1 MARAARRGTRI
12 ASSTEMDTIHA
23 GRITCDVP
31 VFYATTEGQTRR
43 IAVYLADLL
52 KKAGID
58 SRAIDV
64 SSSAA
69 DHIEWSRVRAS
80 IVGASVYGGRHQRVV
95 KSFIRAHAVH
105 LNARPSAFF
114 SVSLSAG
121 SKQSREVKAAQHLAE
136 EFPIALRWHPDRV
149 VCFAGRLAYTQY
161 GFLKRL
167 VMQQISRREGAP
179 TDTSRD
185 YEFTNWDDVDQLAE
199 QVKGFLQRQIART
212 SAA

>member
-1 MARAARRGTRI
+1 MDTMHAARV
-12 ASSTEMDTIHA
+12 
-23 GRITCDVP
+23 TCDVP

-43 IAVYLADLL
+43 IAIYLADAL

-69 DHIEWSRVRAS
+69 DHVEWSRVRAS
-80 IVGASVYGGRHQRVV
+80 IVGASVHGGRHQRAA
-95 KSFIRAHAVH
+95 KLFIKAHAFH

-121 SKQSREVKAAQHLAE
+121 SKQSLEVKAAQSLAE
-136 EFPIALRWHPDRV
+136 KFPIAQRWHPDRV
-149 VCFAGRLAYTQY
+149 VCFAGRLAYSQY

-167 VMQQISRREGAP
+167 VMQRISRKEGAP

-185 YEFTNWDDVDQLAE
+185 YEFTNWGDVDQLAE
-199 QVKGFLQRQIART
+199 EIKGFLQKQAART